1 MASAL
6 GVPVKLL
13 HEALGHIIT
22 VELKTGQLYRGKLAE
37 AEDSLNISLRDI
49 TVTGRDGR
57 VSQLDQVYIRGS
69 MIRFFIVPD
78 MLQNAP
84 MFKRVGPNA
93 MRGRGIGT
101 ARGRAT
107 IMRGSYLTV
116 AAPATSILTDCL
128 LFCMHQLMLDVVV
141 EDQEVAPQ
149 EASDDNSA
157 KYFKRYRVAI
167 GSMSLMYT
175 CIRVTR
181 PSISF
186 MYSDVLLFDQHESA
200 VLLSG
205 ELRAATYSQQL
216 LRNKSFYIIHSLA
229 VFGMSMVD
237 LRFSPPGPPGSPGFE
252 HHELPLLAPLSHSH
266 PLLSSSTAWDVD
278 AFLLSRPNL
287 SLQDLRSE
295 LRNYSA
301 QLKEELVQLINDDY
315 AAFISLSTDL
325 KGEGTRLERLHQPI
339 ANVKSEI
346 DTSRVG
352 LLAVQDTVTE
362 KLAERAALR
371 EEKALLNLLLKLS
384 DLVLRLETLLLISSS
399 EQPGM
404 GASQTS
410 IDFSALGVRGMNGM
424 PVPSDEDIKDER
436 FRGSQ
441 AKHLA
446 RVAAEYT
453 QLLYHAE
460 KARRED
466 CVFVDELQHRIDRIK
481 TTLTR
486 DLDNL
491 FSNTLVSLTS
501 ASVEA
506 ASVADKTRWTA
517 ELTECMR
524 TYDLLR
530 NWRDAEEVVRRDLVR
545 PFVKNTIFSGAL
557 DVAPSPILVRTLL
570 PGKIGHLSPRTPFT
584 PFTSG
589 RANPFDTLVANPP
602 PVFSEEEEGNPLASL
617 FSTVIRFV
625 QVNCGGVLELSY
637 RISAKNRKAGKL
649 SGGLLSSNHHTSA
662 GDENEVGV
670 NPDGFEIMA
679 NVIWAEIGRTVM
691 EELGSVVFSA
701 GNPEEFQ
708 KLSDRQAQ
716 NYTTTNNFI
725 TALEHLAPSLHAV
738 EAIRAHPTY
747 AAFQRRWQLPVY
759 FQLRWKEI
767 VGKLEESL
775 SNSYT
780 IRGESLQDGFVSPQA
795 YSFFTAIESC
805 WSSHIF
811 IPEISHQFWR
821 LTLQLLSRY
830 KSWTE
835 SGLPVPEPPSNVA
848 AAIAADKGAASGSA
862 LASRSTTPLLPSTE
876 GVDTSAADEISLQR
890 LADTMIDLANMERRV
905 WDLWGT
911 EIGML
916 LPEHTTEEEGPTPED
931 VLRLS
936 INAFATLRA
945 RLSSQVILILIR
957 RCSDTLS
964 LVRSIPSQYRAMSK
978 KKDPTG
984 PSYFVPTILQPIR
997 RFFEQKG
1004 VADLIPESDRR
1015 AWTAE
1020 AFDTVATRYIA
1031 YIDAMKKTEDSLR
1044 RYKKG
1049 KISAFSLFGNAGS
1062 KDVEEGKD
1070 EERVRAQ
1077 IVLDVDALGDDAK
1090 RLGVDVDSSEAFTAL
1105 KATAAHTGE

>member
-167 GSMSLMYT
+167 GSMSL
-175 CIRVTR
+175 IRDLV
-181 PSISF
+181 
-186 MYSDVLLFDQHESA
+186 FDQHESA

-780 IRGESLQDGFVSPQA
+780 IRGESLQDGF
-795 YSFFTAIESC
+795 
-805 WSSHIF
+805 
-811 IPEISHQFWR
+811 
-821 LTLQLLSRY
+821 LLSRY

-957 RCSDTLS
+957 QCSDTLS